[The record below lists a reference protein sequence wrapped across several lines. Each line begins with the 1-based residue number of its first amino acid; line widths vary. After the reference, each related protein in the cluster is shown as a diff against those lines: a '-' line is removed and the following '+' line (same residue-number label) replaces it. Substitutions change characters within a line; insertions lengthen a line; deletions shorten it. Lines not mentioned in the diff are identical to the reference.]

1 MCCYICYWWIKWNYT
16 KYKLLKVKNMIIKV
30 NGADFSEN
38 NLGQVIVTTE
48 LDDFTK
54 AAIVA
59 SGNNSLT
66 ETQKAALNELFLAMG
81 VDGSNNV
88 MSKIHR
94 LYLPMIAGD
103 VSHALINYK
112 DLSFTND
119 KSDLDSTKWT
129 LRSHGIVG
137 TASGQNINLTESDVI
152 MQNDFFGLFLRTELM
167 VSGVDDTTYP
177 FVLRG
182 KTVDS
187 KFLGFA
193 QKSVSS
199 NTMINVGEYGA
210 SWGNWNKNVD
220 AIKPFAVNCAS
231 NYNDR
236 MILGNYTHSD
246 NAKQMNVD
254 MSGESSQTLY
264 VCGMNSTNIAKPY
277 GAIIIGEALNSQ
289 DFVNI
294 TNAVDVLYSSIVNY

>member
-1 MCCYICYWWIKWNYT
+1 
-16 KYKLLKVKNMIIKV
+16 MIIKV

-38 NLGQVIVTTE
+38 NLGQVTVTTE

-112 DLSFTND
+112 DSSFTND

-129 LRSHGIVG
+129 LRSHGLVG

-167 VSGVDDTTYP
+167 VAGVDDTTYP
-177 FVLRG
+177 FILRG
-182 KTVDS
+182 TTVTS
-187 KFLGFA
+187 KFLGFS
-193 QKSVSS
+193 QQSVSS
-199 NTMINVGEYGA
+199 NSMVSCGQYGSGWPA
-210 SWGNWNKNVD
+210 WNKDNDV
-220 AIKPFAVNCAS
+220 IKTVAMNCAS
-231 NYNDR
+231 TYHDYTF
-236 MILGNYTHSD
+236 LGEYTHS
-246 NAKQMNVD
+246 NEPRSMTVD
-254 MSGESSQTLY
+254 MTGESEQTLY
-264 VCGMNSTNIAKPY
+264 VCGFNSTNIAKPY
-277 GAIIIGEALNSQ
+277 GAIIIGEALDSQ

-294 TNAVDVLYSSIVNY
+294 ANAVDALYSALVNY